1 MPKLKAY
8 VALERTVAA
17 TIAAGWAKRARP
29 IMTKLETELQA
40 KRFDAAREIAWS
52 ISLDGIASDQRNRL
66 EELAVSSLL
75 LGAARIV
82 PMKQTALMTGAL
94 PLPYVLQ
101 PAIDQFIRIIEHAAV
116 QVRATTLRLIE
127 REEQAARRAAELTK
141 ADKYTLADKLNAAVL
156 GTGKGLIAAGAN
168 ATTSRLVSYGFLAQA
183 QESGIAAYQVTEV
196 LDEVICPVCLVM
208 HGKTFEVKREH
219 AKLEQTLQLQ
229 DPEALKTAAPWPK
242 QSDEAVAKLKQLS
255 DAEIQARGWG
265 SPPYHPLC
273 RGQLVPLG
281 AVEEMMPV
289 QELVV
294 EQEVAPPP
302 QI

>member
-8 VALERTVAA
+8 VGLEATVAA
-17 TIAAGWAKRARP
+17 TIAAGWTKRARP
-29 IMTKLETELQA
+29 IMAKLETLLEA
-40 KRFDAAREIAWS
+40 GRFDEARELAWA
-52 ISLDGIASDQRNRL
+52 ISLDGIASAQRNRL
-66 EELAVSSLL
+66 EELAVSALL
-75 LGAARIV
+75 LGASRLV

-94 PLPYVLQ
+94 PLPYLLQ

-127 REEQAARRAAELTK
+127 REEQAARRTAELTK
-141 ADKYTLADKLNAAVL
+141 ADKHTLADKLNAAVL
-156 GTGKGLIAAGAN
+156 GTGEGLIAAGAN
-168 ATTSRLVSYGFLAQA
+168 ATTSRLVSYGFLSQA

-196 LDEVICPVCLVM
+196 LDAVICPVCLVM
-208 HGKTFEVKREH
+208 HGKTFEVAREH
-219 AKLEQTLQLQ
+219 AKLEQVLQLQ

-242 QSDEAVAKLKQLS
+242 QDDASVKVPRSLS
-255 DAEIQARGWG
+255 EAEIQARGWG

-281 AVEEMMPV
+281 TVEEMVPV